1 MNLCADI
8 KKEDLKNM
16 RSLVI
21 HEVGMRDGL
30 QIEKQMVPLEIKKS
44 WLEKLLD
51 SGVQVLQIGSFV
63 HPEKVPQ
70 MNTTDDLVS
79 HLSSLED
86 RSALLSGLVLNE
98 RGLDRG
104 LRCGVELFCMG
115 VSASDTHSRKNTG
128 MSTEEALERIMNM
141 ADTAL
146 AEKKRVQLSVQSA
159 FGCGFEG
166 VIPPERILHILE
178 EYLSRGF
185 MDISLADTAGKAD
198 PRQAAK
204 LIESVYALS
213 EAFNITC
220 HFHNTYGAGFANCL
234 AAWDAGVST
243 FETAFGGLGGC
254 PFTKTTGGNVCTE
267 DLVNLFR
274 RMEIPTAVDISP
286 LIKVTSEAAGFFG
299 REMSGC
305 LYKTVPSDER

>member
-1 MNLCADI
+1 
-8 KKEDLKNM
+8 M

-30 QIEKQMVPLEIKKS
+30 QIEKKLVPLEIKKA
-44 WLEKLLD
+44 WAEKLLD
-51 SGVQVLQIGSFV
+51 SGVQVLQLGSFV

-70 MNTTDDLVS
+70 MNTTDELFSHFVS
-79 HLSSLED
+79 LPG
-86 RSALLSGLVLNE
+86 RSTLLSGLVLNE
-98 RGLDRG
+98 RGLERG
-104 LRCGVELFCMG
+104 LECGVELFCMG

-128 MSTEEALERIMNM
+128 MSTEEALVRILDM
-141 ADTAL
+141 ADAAI

-166 VIPPERILHILE
+166 EVPPERVLLILQ

-185 MDISLADTAGKAD
+185 TDISLADTAGKAN
-198 PRQAAK
+198 PRQASRLTEQAFK
-204 LIESVYALS
+204 ISPS
-213 EAFNITC
+213 FNITC
-220 HFHNTYGAGFANCL
+220 HFHNTYGAGIANCL

-254 PFTKTTGGNVCTE
+254 PFTRTSGGNVCTE
-267 DLVNLFR
+267 DLVSLFGQ
-274 RMEIPTAVDISP
+274 MGIPAEIDIKP
-286 LIKVTSEAAGFFG
+286 LIKVTAEAENFFE

-305 LYKTVPSDER
+305 LYKTIPAEDR